1 MKKEVTPRNIAMKF
15 KNINNKENSQSI
27 YKQKI
32 DEVKRKKNQKLA
44 LNPMDLFYKCQCKC

>member
-1 MKKEVTPRNIAMKF
+1 MKKEVTPRNIVMKF

-32 DEVKRKKNQKLA
+32 DDMKRKKNQNNMKL
-44 LNPMDLFYKCQCKC
+44 Q

>member
-1 MKKEVTPRNIAMKF
+1 MKKEVTPRNIVMKF

-32 DEVKRKKNQKLA
+32 DEVKRKKNQNNMK
-44 LNPMDLFYKCQCKC
+44 PQ

>member
-32 DEVKRKKNQKLA
+32 DEVKRKKNQNNMK
-44 LNPMDLFYKCQCKC
+44 PQ